1 MEDIVRIS
9 FVELVGDAGLRE
21 FAVHDDPIGLAL
33 GLGGY
38 GVLITHWVALLRKR
52 GLGWSNSA
60 WDGMS
65 SLITFIYSKFVLG
78 EANSTR
84 ETIGALLII
93 TGLFFLGDGDN
104 SPPVI

>member
-9 FVELVGDAGLRE
+9 LIELVGDAGLRE

-38 GVLITHWVALLRKR
+38 GLLLSHWTTLLRKR
-52 GLGWSNSA
+52 SLGWSNAA

-65 SLITFIYSKFVLG
+65 SLITFGFSRLVLG
-78 EANSTR
+78 ETSSAR
-84 ETIGALLII
+84 ETMGAILVI
-93 TGLFFLGDGDN
+93 TGLFFLGDGEN
-104 SPPVI
+104 SPPVA